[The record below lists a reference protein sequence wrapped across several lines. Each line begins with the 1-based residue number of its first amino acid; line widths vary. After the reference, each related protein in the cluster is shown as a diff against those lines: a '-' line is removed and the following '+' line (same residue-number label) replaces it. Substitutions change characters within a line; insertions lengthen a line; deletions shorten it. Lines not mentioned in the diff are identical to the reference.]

1 MVDHNGRFKYHSV
14 MTVFADIRG
23 LNMGEAFADG
33 SYAVVTPYA
42 VVGDVRMVKQSWNP
56 GCHAVTVAALIV
68 G

>member
-1 MVDHNGRFKYHSV
+1 

-23 LNMGEAFADG
+23 LNMGDAFADG